1 LQEERF
7 IGTAPVGAP
16 TSPVPHSPRLGA
28 GFILRQP
35 GPAGFEKVESFFVN
49 AVEKDNYLLMT
60 SVNFGEVYYII
71 VLREC
76 GQEKA
81 HEIEKIIRTLP
92 IEIVDVD
99 MHLAKEAACF
109 KAAKKISYSDCFA
122 AALAKLRRGEVITG
136 DKEFKMFDNEVKI
149 A

>member
-1 LQEERF
+1 MKRIIDAHGLLVFLEKE
-7 IGTAPVGAP
+7 
-16 TSPVPHSPRLGA
+16 
-28 GFILRQP
+28 
-35 GPAGFEKVESFFVN
+35 AGFEKVESFFVN

-60 SVNFGEVYYII
+60 SVNYGEVYYI

-99 MHLAKEAACF
+99 INLAKEAAHF
-109 KAAKKISYSDCFA
+109 KATKKISYADCFA
-122 AALAKLRRGEVITG
+122 AALAKVHKGEVITG
-136 DKEFKMFDNEVKI
+136 DKEFKALEDQI
-149 A
+149 RISWIS

>member
-1 LQEERF
+1 MKRIIDAHGLLVFLEKE
-7 IGTAPVGAP
+7 
-16 TSPVPHSPRLGA
+16 
-28 GFILRQP
+28 
-35 GPAGFEKVESFFVN
+35 AGFEKVESFFVN

-60 SVNFGEVYYII
+60 SVNYGEVYYI

-99 MHLAKEAACF
+99 IHLAKEAARF
-109 KAAKKISYSDCFA
+109 KAAKKISYADCFA
-122 AALAKLRRGEVITG
+122 AALAKVRKGEVITG
-136 DKEFKMFDNEVKI
+136 DKEFKVLENEVKI
-149 A
+149 TWIV